1 MVSSKAE
8 KGGIKAGDEE
18 MRKNWRKEP
27 LLKFK
32 GSRFEG
38 CLQELDEYG
47 NPVKKIY
54 SESVFFDELYS
65 EECWKDALFWYKK
78 AALQNE
84 PLAVQMLQCIADFKE
99 AEKKAIAGDKDAQFR
114 LSVYYHDSYGTKL
127 DLYKSSDWLKT
138 AAINGSEEAIECVN
152 DWNLRTKNE
161 QKLTDEDFYAEP
173 GIVPDDYE
181 YYYMLERHGRIKNE
195 YIEKTRLTK
204 LWEIINKLDFEKT
217 KALAMN
223 GNPEKQYQLAWL
235 YDWGIGVK
243 QDIIEAIKWFVEAA
257 YNQYAPAQTELG
269 IMYHYGIMATTYRLE
284 VFDGKKR
291 APF

>member
-1 MVSSKAE
+1 
-8 KGGIKAGDEE
+8 
-18 MRKNWRKEP
+18 MRKNWRQEP
-27 LLKFK
+27 ILQFK
-32 GSRFEG
+32 ANKFEG
-38 CLQELDEYG
+38 CLQELDKDG

-54 SESVFFDELYS
+54 SESVCFDELYS
-65 EECWKDALFWYKK
+65 EEYWKDALFWYKK
-78 AALQNE
+78 AGLQNE
-84 PLAVQMLQCIADFKE
+84 PLALQMLQCIADFNEVK
-99 AEKKAIAGDKDAQFR
+99 KKAIAGDKDAQFR

-138 AAINGSEEAIECVN
+138 AAINGSKEAIECVN
-152 DWNLRTKNE
+152 DWNRGTKSK

-181 YYYMLERHGRIKNE
+181 EFLMINRHGRVDMEVLDIAH
-195 YIEKTRLTK
+195 LTE
-204 LWEIINKLDFEKT
+204 LWEIINKLDFEET
-217 KALAMN
+217 KALAMA

-257 YNQYAPAQTELG
+257 FNQYAPAQTELG

-284 VFDGKKR
+284 VFDGKKTGTE
-291 APF
+291 